1 MTAGSVPMSA
11 CGNTMPTFTPSS
23 SALHVRELLGHLAVS
38 HVQEI
43 EHVALVSESDML
55 GSSRGSILPDRR
67 PGSPA
72 IPSPAMTAAVP
83 GPKDASPITA
93 ALNRAVLDEL
103 PFTDTQ
109 DFDDAR
115 RGLIATLPEIEI
127 KNDQGRVVWTLRDY
141 TFLADEHAPPT
152 VNPSLWRLARLNLNH
167 GLFQVTDRIYQI
179 RGFDVSNMT
188 LIEGDRSLIVV
199 DPLMSTEVARAGLE
213 LYTLHRGRRP
223 IVAVIYSHSH
233 VDHYG
238 GVRGV
243 VDERDVSAGRVEIWA
258 PDRFMQEVVSET
270 VLAGNAM
277 VRRAQFQFG
286 ATLPKGPRGQV
297 DTGLGKATSRGT
309 VTLIPPTRIVKDP
322 IETHRIDGIEIV
334 FQLTPETEAPAEMHM
349 FHPGLRA
356 LNLAENATH
365 NLHNIYPIRGAQAR
379 DANAWAKY
387 LNEALDRFGRDADV
401 AFAQHHWPV
410 WGNARVRDFL
420 GRQRDLYKFLHDQTV
435 RLMNHGEKAAEIA
448 ERLALPKGLASTWHV
463 RGYYGTLSHN
473 AKSVYQRYLGW
484 YDANP
489 ASLNPLP
496 PVERGRKYVEYMGGA
511 DAVIRRAREDLARGE
526 YRFVAEA
533 MSHVVFAD
541 PANAEARQLGA
552 DALEQLGYAAES
564 ATWRNAYLL
573 GALELRQGVPATTA
587 RAPVSPDVVRAMS
600 LDLFFDYLG
609 VRIDG
614 EKAEGRRIVVNWV
627 FTDLDRRYVA
637 TLDNCALTYLADRS
651 SDAADATVTLERAS
665 LNTVVLRELTFGD
678 AVARGLVRVEG
689 DAAKVAE
696 LFGLLDDFRLMF
708 EVLEPRRGASASAR
722 LR

>member
-1 MTAGSVPMSA
+1 MATSA
-11 CGNTMPTFTPSS
+11 
-23 SALHVRELLGHLAVS
+23 
-38 HVQEI
+38 
-43 EHVALVSESDML
+43 SD
-55 GSSRGSILPDRR
+55 
-67 PGSPA
+67 
-72 IPSPAMTAAVP
+72 
-83 GPKDASPITA
+83 PKDASPITA
-93 ALNRAVLDEL
+93 ALNRAVLDAL
-103 PFTDTQ
+103 PFADKQ

-115 RGLIATLPEIEI
+115 RGFLATLPEVEI
-127 KNDQGRVVWTLRDY
+127 KNEQGRVVWTLRDY
-141 TFLADEHAPPT
+141 AFLADEHGPAT
-152 VNPSLWRLARLNLNH
+152 VNPSLWRLARLNMNH
-167 GLFQVTDRIYQI
+167 GLFQVTDRIYQV

-188 LIEGDRSLIVV
+188 LIEGDRGLIVV

-213 LYTLHRGRRP
+213 LYTQHRGRRP

-233 VDHYG
+233 TDHYG

-270 VLAGNAM
+270 VLAGTAM

-286 ATLPKGPRGQV
+286 PTLPKGPRGQV

-309 VTLIPPTRIVKDP
+309 VTLIPPTRIVKAP
-322 IETHRIDGIEIV
+322 LETHRIDGIEIV

-365 NLHNIYPIRGAQAR
+365 NLHNIYPLRGAQAR

-410 WGNARVRDFL
+410 WGNPRVRDFL
-420 GRQRDLYKFLHDQTV
+420 GKQRDLYKFLHDQTV
-435 RLMNHGEKAAEIA
+435 RLMNHGYKAIEIA
-448 ERLALPKGLASTWHV
+448 ERLALPKSLAGTWHV
-463 RGYYGTLSHN
+463 RGYYGTVSHN
-473 AKSVYQRYLGW
+473 AKSVYQRYIGW

-489 ASLNPLP
+489 ANLNPLP

-511 DAVIRRAREDLARGE
+511 EAAIRRAREDFAGGE

-541 PANAEARQLGA
+541 PGNAEARQLGA

-600 LDLFFDYLG
+600 PDLFFDYLG
-609 VRIDG
+609 VRING
-614 EKAEGRRIVVNWV
+614 EKAEGRRIVVNWL
-627 FTDLDRRYVA
+627 FSDLDRCYA
-637 TLDNCALTYLADRS
+637 ANLENCALTCLPDRR
-651 SDAADATVTLERAS
+651 SDVANATVTLERAT
-665 LNTVVLRELTFGD
+665 LNRVVLRELTFAE
-678 AVARGLVRVEG
+678 AVARGLVRIDG

-696 LFGLLDDFRLMF
+696 FFGLLDDFSLMF
-708 EVLEPRRGASASAR
+708 EVLEPKRPAGA
-722 LR
+722 